1 LALFDLFCRNDW
13 GILVRYLN
21 REEFPMHISPRR
33 NFLKL
38 ASVVV
43 PTTMFGF
50 EPRMFG
56 LSLPDPITPSTDAPV
71 TDTYEKAILPLQD
84 QFPAYP
90 PTLAREVV
98 LVSHFDLNRVKELV
112 EPRPSLARAA
122 WDWGF
127 GDWEDA
133 LGAASHTGNRAIAE
147 YLIAKGARPTL
158 FSSSMFGHLEA
169 VKALITAHPDAQHI
183 RGPHGITLLAHAKVG
198 GEPARPVFDYLQSL
212 GDTPDPRVP
221 LPDVDAAAL
230 AGIYTF
236 GADVTEQ
243 IEVTVDRGQILWTRK
258 GKVGRP
264 IYHLGAQE
272 FYPAGAPAV
281 RIRFREEG
289 TSMLMTINDPELV
302 LMARRKQES
311 K

>member
-1 LALFDLFCRNDW
+1 MQ
-13 GILVRYLN
+13 I
-21 REEFPMHISPRR
+21 ISPRR

-38 ASVVV
+38 ASIVV
-43 PTTMFGF
+43 PATLFGV
-50 EPRMFG
+50 ESKMFG
-56 LSLPDPITPSTDAPV
+56 LGLPEGSNSPTDVPTKASG
-71 TDTYEKAILPLQD
+71 EEAILPLHE

-112 EPRPSLARAA
+112 EPRPSLARAS

-133 LGAASHTGNRAIAE
+133 LGAASHTGNRGIAE
-147 YLIAKGARPTL
+147 YLISRGARPSL
-158 FSSSMFGHLEA
+158 FSSAMLGHLEV
-169 VKALITAHPDAQHI
+169 VKAITAAQPGAQRI

-198 GEPARPVFDYLQSL
+198 GETARPVFEFLQSL
-212 GDTPDPRVP
+212 GDAGADPLVP
-221 LPDVDAAAL
+221 LSDSDAESIK
-230 AGIYTF
+230 GTYVF

-243 IEVTVDRGQILWTRK
+243 IEVTVDHGQVLWTRK

-264 IYHLGAQE
+264 IYHLGDRA

-281 RIRFREEG
+281 RIRFNEEG
-289 TSMLMTINDPELV
+289 TSMLMTINDPEVV
-302 LMARRKQES
+302 LKARRKQES